1 MRNTIVALVLGLALV
16 TAGIAWAGDD
26 APAAK
31 PAAEA
36 KTAPTTVAKKAD
48 TATPSPIHSM
58 MKWVGTH
65 VMEGDDCA
73 CPSTAKGE
81 AAWRTWFKA
90 DSPKLSGL
98 RAAMLKDGW
107 TADKTIGF
115 FKTMAANK
123 SCGEGCNGC
132 DKAKG
137 AAADAGDAG
146 KTGDASGA
154 CNGKGCCGKK
164 AKGAAAD
171 GAASDT
177 GDAGKTGD
185 AAGGCCK
192 SKKDGGCCKKA
203 KGAAADTGD
212 AGKTGDA
219 AGGCCKGKKDCSGGC
234 DKKSGGCCKNKGA
247 AADAGDAGKT
257 GDASDKCPC
266 TGKDKKD
273 CGGCDNPG
281 CTCGK

>member
-16 TAGIAWAGDD
+16 TAGIAWAGDE

-90 DSPKLSGL
+90 DSPKLAGL

-115 FKTMAANK
+115 FKTMAAKK

-132 DKAKG
+132 DK
-137 AAADAGDAG
+137 
-146 KTGDASGA
+146 T
-154 CNGKGCCGKK
+154 
-164 AKGAAAD
+164 KGAAAD

-192 SKKDGGCCKKA
+192 SKSGGCKKA

-219 AGGCCKGKKDCSGGC
+219 AGGCCKGKSDGGCKGKSDGGCCKDKKDCSGGC
-234 DKKSGGCCKNKGA
+234 DKKSGGCCKDKGA
-247 AADAGDAGKT
+247 AADAGDTGKT
-257 GDASDKCPC
+257 GDASEKCPC